1 MTWKLVAIVSGGQA
15 GADRGGLQAAID
27 LDLGWGGW
35 APAGWRAEDG
45 EIPLVYRDRMKCT
58 SSSDYGMRTRL
69 NVQDSDGTLIV
80 SFAEEL
86 TGGSEFTQKTCERS
100 DKSHL
105 HLVLPDRGRC
115 QVPDEVRAGILE
127 WIEKARIS
135 VLNVAG
141 PRESKEPGLQ
151 QAVGDALVW
160 IFEDAAADMVDV
172 VERVQLGVDGKP
184 DESTRSIEIVDE
196 WHIDGEIEGRHVVA
210 TDADEPLSADV
221 STVSIVD
228 LPGLKV
234 DSVVPPV
241 TQFVDCYDD
250 SGIDVR
256 ARSWA
261 NYETPIC
268 GVFDAPEEA
277 GEP

>member
-1 MTWKLVAIVSGGQA
+1 MTWKLVAIVSGGQT

-80 SFAEEL
+80 SFAEKL

-115 QVPDEVRAGILE
+115 QVPDEVRTGVLE

-141 PRESKEPGLQ
+141 PRESKESGLQ
-151 QAVGDALVW
+151 QATRDALVW
-160 IFEDAAADMVDV
+160 IFEPELVDRPQCNDCGA
-172 VERVQLGVDGKP
+172 EISGYHGACEGVPGGFGESIAGDVLEHSVPG
-184 DESTRSIEIVDE
+184 DENNFMIGMRL
-196 WHIDGEIEGRHVVA
+196 
-210 TDADEPLSADV
+210 DEP
-221 STVSIVD
+221 
-228 LPGLKV
+228 
-234 DSVVPPV
+234 
-241 TQFVDCYDD
+241 
-250 SGIDVR
+250 
-256 ARSWA
+256 
-261 NYETPIC
+261 
-268 GVFDAPEEA
+268 
-277 GEP
+277 